1 MHTEDPMNKRAAAV
15 GIVLGVVFV
24 IIGFG
29 YGNSGTWMLGLILL
43 ALGMFFGLKKE

>member
-1 MHTEDPMNKRAAAV
+1 MNKKAPAV

-24 IIGFG
+24 IVGFG
-29 YGNSGTWMLGLILL
+29 YGNPGTWMSGLILL